1 MAYTKERNTRH
12 IKEIEELANKR
23 KQVKHRKE
31 YGQRQVTTHPH
42 KQRIPNTQ
50 TKQEEIEEIQQNKK
64 RLTTQKIKNTHQS
77 TDKETTKHQY
87 TSQYTTRRH
96 NTKPYQTLDMIPQH
110 SSLPTTAT
118 RNKWTQDKSNGHKT
132 PNTKYHSLNKH
143 KRHNQVDQREQKENR
158 AEKSIIDHIT
168 CNRRL
173 QPKT

>member
-1 MAYTKERNTRH
+1 MTNYSTECYHQTCFGERRETIHPITYKQLDKSYLQQQGNNHNCITAYTKERNTRH

-23 KQVKHRKE
+23 KKVKHRKE

-96 NTKPYQTLDMIPQH
+96 NTKPYQH
-110 SSLPTTAT
+110 
-118 RNKWTQDKSNGHKT
+118 
-132 PNTKYHSLNKH
+132 
-143 KRHNQVDQREQKENR
+143 
-158 AEKSIIDHIT
+158 
-168 CNRRL
+168 
-173 QPKT
+173 